1 MGEVRFYEGDG
12 CSQHYIGK
20 VNSEFDLELDL
31 SLISS
36 PIPNGEVKSCTL
48 IQVQAGAKVRV
59 FDSSF
64 GSPQENCAEIT
75 VLSYVEDRCI
85 PSFSE
90 AIADGEVELRVHNN
104 NGTLGPITRIEMQS
118 G

>member
-1 MGEVRFYEGDG
+1 MGEIRFFEGAG
-12 CSQHYIGK
+12 CSQHLIGRI
-20 VNSEFDLELDL
+20 NSEFDHEWDL

-36 PIPNGEVKSCTL
+36 PIPNGAVQSCTL
-48 IQVQAGAKVRV
+48 IQVQAGAKIRV
-59 FDSSF
+59 FDSSY
-64 GSPQENCAEIT
+64 GSSQENCAEIA

-90 AIADGEVELRVHNN
+90 AIADGEVELRVHNSK
-104 NGTLGPITRIEMQS
+104 GTLGPITRIEMQS

>member
-1 MGEVRFYEGDG
+1 MGEVRFFEGDG
-12 CSQHYIGK
+12 CSQHLIGRI
-20 VNSEFDLELDL
+20 NSEFDHEWDL

-36 PIPNGEVKSCTL
+36 PIPSGEVKSCTL

-59 FDSSF
+59 YDASF
-64 GSPQENCAEIT
+64 GSSQENCAEIT

-104 NGTLGPITRIEMQS
+104 SGTLGPITRIVMQS

>member
-1 MGEVRFYEGDG
+1 MGEVRFYEGAG

-20 VNSEFDLELDL
+20 ISSEIDHGWDL
-31 SLISS
+31 SLLSS
-36 PIPNGEVKSCTL
+36 PIPNGEAKACTL
-48 IQVQAGAKVRV
+48 IQVQAGAKLRV

-64 GSPQENCAEIT
+64 GSSQENCAEIT
-75 VLSYVEDRCI
+75 ALSYVEDRCI

-90 AIADGEVELRVHNN
+90 AIADGEVEVRVHNN
-104 NGTLGPITRIEMQS
+104 NGTLGPITRIEMQR

>member
-20 VNSEFDLELDL
+20 LNSEFDHDWDL
-31 SLISS
+31 SLLSS
-36 PIPNGEVKSCTL
+36 PVPNGEAKSCTL

-85 PSFSE
+85 PYFSE
-90 AIADGEVELRVHNN
+90 AIADGEVEVRVHNSK
-104 NGTLGPITRIEMQS
+104 GTLGPITRIEMQS

>member
-1 MGEVRFYEGDG
+1 MGEVRFFEGAG
-12 CSQHYIGK
+12 CSQHLIGRL
-20 VNSEFDLELDL
+20 NSEFDHEWDL

-36 PIPNGEVKSCTL
+36 PIPNGQVKSCTL

-64 GSPQENCAEIT
+64 GTPQENCAEIRILT
-75 VLSYVEDRCI
+75 YVEDRCI
-85 PSFSE
+85 TSFSE
-90 AIADGEVELRVHNN
+90 AIADGEVEVRVHNSQ
-104 NGTLGPITRIEMQS
+104 GTLGPITRIEMQS

>member
-20 VNSEFDLELDL
+20 LNSEFDHEWDL

-36 PIPNGEVKSCTL
+36 PVPNGEAKSCTL

-90 AIADGEVELRVHNN
+90 AIADGEVEVRVHNSK
-104 NGTLGPITRIEMQS
+104 GTLGPITRIEMQS

>member
-1 MGEVRFYEGDG
+1 MGEIRFFEGAG
-12 CSQHYIGK
+12 CSQHLIGRI
-20 VNSEFDLELDL
+20 NSEFDHEWDL

-36 PIPNGEVKSCTL
+36 PIPSGEVKSCTL
-48 IQVQAGAKVRV
+48 IQVQAGARVRV
-59 FDSSF
+59 YDASF

-104 NGTLGPITRIEMQS
+104 SGTLGPITRIVMQS

>member
-1 MGEVRFYEGDG
+1 MGEVGFYEGDG

-20 VNSEFDLELDL
+20 VNSEFDHEWDL

-36 PIPNGEVKSCTL
+36 PIPNGQVKSCTL

-64 GSPQENCAEIT
+64 GSPEENCTEIA
-75 VLSYVEDRCI
+75 VLSYVEHRCI

-90 AIADGEVELRVHNN
+90 AIADDEVELRIHNSK
-104 NGTLGPITRIEMQS
+104 GTLGPISRIEMQS

>member
-1 MGEVRFYEGDG
+1 MGEIRFFEGAG
-12 CSQHYIGK
+12 CSQHLIGRIK
-20 VNSEFDLELDL
+20 SEFDHEWDL

-36 PIPNGEVKSCTL
+36 PIPSGEVQSCTL

-64 GSPQENCAEIT
+64 GSPRENCAEIA
-75 VLSYVEDRCI
+75 VLSYVENRCI

-90 AIADGEVELRVHNN
+90 AIADGEVEVRVHNS